1 MEKERERELFE
12 VVCCKPHCCKH
23 PFICESLFGRG
34 DRSGI
39 GLDPSLVEVI
49 VLVVSLFGR
58 GGVWL

>member
-1 MEKERERELFE
+1 MFE
-12 VVCCKPHCCKH
+12 VVVVNLLCCNP

-49 VLVVSLFGR
+49 EFVVNLLGR
-58 GGVWL
+58 GV